1 MASKKR
7 LLYLASFLKGY
18 DCVLDIGTD
27 HGFVLKEA
35 LDKGYIKKGIASDIG
50 DKPLNQA
57 KKNLKGY
64 AVDFVQSNGFL
75 NIEQPYDLVVIA
87 GMGSHTIIDI
97 LSQEHDKKTYILQ
110 ANDKYDLLRT
120 YLFEHGYQI
129 IDEEVIYDK
138 FYYVIMKV
146 SYGKQDYLDE
156 DIYVGPILKTK
167 KSASKY
173 FKYQVQ
179 RYSHII
185 KQADKNTAEK
195 YQKILSYYLKYL

>member
-7 LLYLASFLKGY
+7 LLHLASFLKGY

-35 LDKGYIKKGIASDIG
+35 LDNGYIKQGIASDIG
-50 DKPLNQA
+50 EKPLNQA

-64 AVDFVQSNGFL
+64 KVDFVQSNGFL
-75 NIEQPYDLVVIA
+75 NVKQAYDLVVIA
-87 GMGSHTIIDI
+87 GMGSKTIIDI
-97 LSQEHDKKTYILQ
+97 LAQKHDKKTYILQ

-120 YLFEHGYQI
+120 YLFETGYHI
-129 IDEEVIYDK
+129 IDEEVIYDR
-138 FYYVIMKV
+138 FYYVVMKV
-146 SYGKQDYLDE
+146 EYGKKIYLEE

-167 KSASKY
+167 SSSLNY

-179 RYSHII
+179 RYQRII
-185 KQADKNTAEK
+185 KQADPITASK
-195 YQKILSYYLKYL
+195 YQKILSYYLKYI